1 MIYLGY
7 LILVAL
13 ARFSPSYLLRKG
25 RETSSVATNPLLV
38 SPPRQ
43 RRRVTD
49 RLRAEVVEAYQ
60 AGQTSRQ
67 VAEESGL
74 GRSTVLGILKDAG
87 VTMRPQ
93 GRKY

>member
-1 MIYLGY
+1 M
-7 LILVAL
+7 
-13 ARFSPSYLLRKG
+13 
-25 RETSSVATNPLLV
+25 ATNPLLV